1 MTLRRNN
8 SRLGS
13 PIVAVFLL
21 VAAMLV
27 VLALS
32 MAAVSRS
39 AADWPAGPLPDG
51 GAGTDITQLVA
62 RSTHVG

>member
-1 MTLRRNN
+1 
-8 SRLGS
+8 
-13 PIVAVFLL
+13 